1 MSSVPFSHDTYN
13 PTITHKTTQ
22 HDASPSSPTVH
33 NTHDHQ
39 CTYLERR
46 DGLVEVVA
54 LLVADVEP
62 HQALRRIAGV
72 GPWHLAA
79 HHLDEARAFVGLA
92 VDDVLVLLVGVRVV
106 VVCGVEGSGFTNKT
120 QGVRYGTWMRGQTGT
135 TAPARMKDSPVR
147 LPMGQYLRSTECG
160 VL

>member
-106 VVCGVEGSGFTNKT
+106 VVCVVEGSGFTNRT
-120 QGVRYGTWMRGQTGT
+120 QGVRAVRYLDEGPDGDDGAREDEGLARA
-135 TAPARMKDSPVR
+135 APNGA
-147 LPMGQYLRSTECG
+147 
-160 VL
+160 VLAVD